1 VKTEGKAG
9 SAEALQKGFSRF
21 LDAFAN
27 KYGLR
32 PDAIN
37 KAVEV
42 GAKPPFPVP
51 SFSGRE
57 RNVLFRNQGNGSF
70 VNIADAAGAG
80 CIEDSRGMA
89 FLDADGDG
97 DLDIALHN
105 FFRRPAQ
112 FLRNDAPRV
121 KSPLVV
127 RLRGTKSNT
136 RGIGARVTVDGLAQT
151 VLCGSGYLSQSTT
164 DLHFAVTGKV
174 KIRVRWPSGAVQ
186 EVEGDA
192 ETRVTITEGGKAE
205 SAPLRKQE
213 LRDAVKPAAAMR
225 AGDEIPTLPGPRRV
239 VGLWSGRCEL
249 CRGEL
254 AEWAKTKAEIEWLC
268 IDRDTAAAA
277 KMIEALKIDLKIRPL
292 DDAVRAALGDVA
304 TPTFLG
310 MEGGKVV
317 AKFASDRALEDAL
330 RWRGR

>member
-1 VKTEGKAG
+1 MH
-9 SAEALQKGFSRF
+9 KGFSKF

-37 KAVEV
+37 KAVEA

-57 RNVLFRNQGNGSF
+57 RNVLFRNAGDGTF
-70 VNIADAAGAG
+70 VNIADAVGAG
-80 CIEDSRGMA
+80 CIEDARGMA

-127 RLRGTKSNT
+127 RLRGAKPNT
-136 RGIGARVTVDGLAQT
+136 RAIGARVTVDGLSQSVA
-151 VLCGSGYLSQSTT
+151 CGSGYLSQSTT

-174 KIRVRWPSGAVQ
+174 KIKVRWPSGTDQ
-186 EVEGDA
+186 QVEA
-192 ETRVTITEGGKAE
+192 EAGECVTITEGGKAE
-205 SAPLRKQE
+205 AVPLDRQK
-213 LRDAVKPAAAMR
+213 LPAAAKPAATVR
-225 AGDEIPTLPGPRRV
+225 TGESIPTLPGPRRI
-239 VGLWSGRCEL
+239 VGLWSGRCAL

-254 AEWAKTKAEIEWLC
+254 AQWAKAKSAVDWIC
-268 IDRDTAAAA
+268 IDRDAEAAT
-277 KMIEALKIDLKIRPL
+277 KMVGELKLELTVKLL
-292 DDAVRAALGDVA
+292 DDAARATLGDVV

-310 MEGGKVV
+310 IEGGKVL

-330 RWRGR
+330 KWVGK